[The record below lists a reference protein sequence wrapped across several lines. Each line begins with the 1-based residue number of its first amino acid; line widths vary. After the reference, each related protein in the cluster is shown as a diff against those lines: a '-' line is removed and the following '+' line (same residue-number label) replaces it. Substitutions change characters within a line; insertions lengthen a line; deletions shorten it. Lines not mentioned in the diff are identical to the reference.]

1 MTSTDDPTPQTQS
14 PDASLP
20 RGQRSAYLLR
30 REGRTLPPYT
40 SFRVLNFAPSRE
52 FQGFDLDLWG
62 RQAYPPR
69 CRGFEVVETGWS

>member
-30 REGRTLPPYT
+30 REGRTLPPTHHSEY
-40 SFRVLNFAPSRE
+40 
-52 FQGFDLDLWG
+52 
-62 RQAYPPR
+62 
-69 CRGFEVVETGWS
+69 